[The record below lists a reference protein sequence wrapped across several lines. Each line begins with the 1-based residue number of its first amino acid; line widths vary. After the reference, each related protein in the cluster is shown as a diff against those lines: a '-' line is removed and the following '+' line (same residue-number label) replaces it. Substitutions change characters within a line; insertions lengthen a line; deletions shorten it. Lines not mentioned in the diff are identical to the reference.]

1 MKKQMKMRQ
10 LGNSGLAVSALGMGA
25 MNLSF
30 GTGKAVAESEG
41 VRVLRAAVERG
52 INFFDTAQAYGP
64 YVNEKLVGAALA
76 PMRKDVIIA
85 TKFGFRLENGAIT
98 GTDSRPENIRA
109 VAEASLISLK
119 TDYIDLFYQHRV
131 DPNVP
136 IEDVAGTLKDLV
148 QEGKIRHYGL
158 SEAGAATIR
167 RAHAVHPVAAVQ
179 NQYSIWT
186 REPEAEV
193 IPACEELGIGFVP
206 WGPLGT
212 GFLTGTIDTNSTFDS
227 ATDLRA
233 NFPRFTR
240 EAIEANMPV
249 VEVLRAFA
257 AERGATPVQVALAWL
272 LAQKPWIVPIPGMDK
287 VAYIDDNIKAIDLE
301 LTAADV
307 EKIDAR
313 MARIQVQ
320 GGRLDDGL
328 LSMSE

>member
-1 MKKQMKMRQ
+1 MKMRQ
-10 LGNSGLAVSALGMGA
+10 LGNSGLTVSALGMGA

-30 GTGKAVAESEG
+30 GTGKAVEESEG
-41 VRVLRAAVERG
+41 IRVLRAAVERG

-64 YVNEKLVGAALA
+64 YVNEKLVGEALA
-76 PMRKDVIIA
+76 PM
-85 TKFGFRLENGAIT
+85 
-98 GTDSRPENIRA
+98 
-109 VAEASLISLK
+109 
-119 TDYIDLFYQHRV
+119 
-131 DPNVP
+131 
-136 IEDVAGTLKDLV
+136 LKDLI

-193 IPACEELGIGFVP
+193 IPLCEELGIGFVP

-212 GFLTGTIDTNSTFDS
+212 GFLTGTIDTSTKFDS

-233 NFPRFTR
+233 NFPRFTQ
-240 EAIEANMPV
+240 EAIKANMPV
-249 VEVLRAFA
+249 VEVLRSFA
-257 AERGATPVQVALAWL
+257 AERNATPVQVALAWL

-287 VAYIDDNIKAIDLE
+287 IAYIDDNIKAIDLE
-301 LTAADV
+301 LTAADI
-307 EKIDAR
+307 ENINAK
-313 MARIQVQ
+313 MAQIQVQ

>member
-1 MKKQMKMRQ
+1 MEKQMKMRQ
-10 LGNSGLAVSALGMGA
+10 LGNSGLSVSALGMGA

-30 GTGKAVAESEG
+30 GTGKAVEESEG

-64 YVNEKLVGAALA
+64 YVNEKLVGQALA
-76 PMRKDVIIA
+76 PMREDVIIA
-85 TKFGFRLENGAIT
+85 TKFGFKLENGAIT
-98 GTDSRPENIRA
+98 GVDSRPENIRA

-136 IEDVAGTLKDLV
+136 IEDVAGTLKDLIR
-148 QEGKIRHYGL
+148 EGKIRHYGL

-193 IPACEELGIGFVP
+193 IPVCEELGIGFVP

-212 GFLTGTIDTNSTFDS
+212 GFLTGTIDTSTKFDS

-233 NFPRFTR
+233 NFPRFTQ
-240 EAIEANMPV
+240 EAIKANMPV
-249 VEVLRAFA
+249 VEILRAFA
-257 AERGATPVQVALAWL
+257 AERNATPVQIALAWL

-287 VAYIDDNIKAIDLE
+287 IAYIDDNIKAIDLE
-301 LTAADV
+301 LTAAEV
-307 EKIDAR
+307 TAINAQ
-313 MARIQVQ
+313 MAQIQVQ